1 MLIQFSLDTKF
12 KIYPKNIIQVKADKK
27 KNITIK
33 FCIVEL
39 VYVSNLRLNWQL

>member
-27 KNITIK
+27 KKT
-33 FCIVEL
+33 
-39 VYVSNLRLNWQL
+39 SPLNSA

>member
-27 KNITIK
+27 KK
-33 FCIVEL
+33 HHH
-39 VYVSNLRLNWQL
+39 